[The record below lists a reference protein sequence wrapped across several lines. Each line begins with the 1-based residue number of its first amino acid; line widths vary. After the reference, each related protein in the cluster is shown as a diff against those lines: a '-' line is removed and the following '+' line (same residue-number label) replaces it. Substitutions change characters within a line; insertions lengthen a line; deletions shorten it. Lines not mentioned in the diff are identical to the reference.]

1 MAKLLSSACTWLKK
15 PSRNKKIKF
24 IAVLSLVA
32 IVCFQAGEQFKFYSL
47 SKEPDA
53 ALIELAFK
61 KCLRGV
67 IVTRDIHD
75 EWAVSYYTCL
85 SEELSH
91 IRDKTFK
98 TEMYIKTAKYLYEC
112 DIEKADK
119 RKCQVEIESA
129 YRKRLEKYH
138 AFEESMN

>member
-1 MAKLLSSACTWLKK
+1 MVKK

-61 KCLRGV
+61 KCL
-67 IVTRDIHD
+67 D

-91 IRDKTFK
+91 VRDKTFK
-98 TEMYIKTAKYLYEC
+98 AEMYIKSAKYLYEC
-112 DIEKADK
+112 DIKKADK
-119 RKCQVEIESA
+119 RKCLVEIESA

>member
-15 PSRNKKIKF
+15 PSRNKKIQF

-53 ALIELAFK
+53 ALIELAYK
-61 KCLRGV
+61 KCLSGV

-91 IRDKTFK
+91 VRDKTFK
-98 TEMYIKTAKYLYEC
+98 TEMYIKAAKYLYEC
-112 DIEKADK
+112 DIKKADK
-119 RKCQVEIESA
+119 RKCLVD
-129 YRKRLEKYH
+129 
-138 AFEESMN
+138 